1 MMTNVLMV
9 LSAATYW
16 TLADGT
22 RHPTGV
28 WAEEFLE
35 PYRIFTEAGW
45 TIDIATPAGV
55 APTFDAVSLSDG
67 GAGSAERA
75 ADFSSRIA
83 ALDDVLQHP
92 KSVDAVATADYD
104 VLFYPG
110 GHGPM
115 EDLAVDAESGQLIVD
130 AVRSNTTLG
139 VLCHAPAA
147 LLAANDRSTG
157 EWVLAGR
164 RMTGFANSEEE
175 LNHLAAKAPW
185 LVETRL
191 VELGAEYSKAA
202 EPFASHIVVD
212 GQLYTGQNPAS
223 SVAVAER
230 IVADRSATVT
240 N

>member
-1 MMTNVLMV
+1 MTNVLMV

-16 TLADGT
+16 TLADDT

-45 TIDIATPAGV
+45 KVDIATPAGV
-55 APTFDAVSLSDG
+55 APTFDTVSLSDS

-75 ADFSSRIA
+75 NDFRSRIT
-83 ALDDVLQHP
+83 ALDAVLKNP
-92 KSVDAVATADYD
+92 EKVDAVAIADYD

-115 EDLAVDAESGQLIVD
+115 EDLAVDADSGQLIVD
-130 AVRSNTTLG
+130 AVKSNTTLG

-147 LLAANDRSTG
+147 LLAANDKSTG
-157 EWVLAGR
+157 DWVLKGR

-175 LNHLAAKAPW
+175 LNHLADRAKW

-191 VELGAEYSKAA
+191 VELGAEYSKAS

-230 IVADRSATVT
+230 IVADKS
-240 N
+240 

>member
-1 MMTNVLMV
+1 MTNVLMV

-22 RHPTGV
+22 QHPTGV

-45 TIDIATPAGV
+45 NIDVATPAGV
-55 APTFDAVSLSDG
+55 APTFDAVSLSAG

-75 ADFSSRIA
+75 AEFSARIA
-83 ALDDVLQHP
+83 ALGGVLQNP
-92 KSVDAVATADYD
+92 KRVDAVATADYD

-115 EDLAVDAESGQLIVD
+115 EDLAVDADSGQLIVD
-130 AVRSNTTLG
+130 AVASNTTLG

-147 LLAANDRSTG
+147 LLAAHDKTTG
-157 EWVLAGR
+157 EWVLKGR
-164 RMTGFANSEEE
+164 KMTGFANREEE
-175 LNHLAAKAPW
+175 LNRLADKAKW

-191 VELGAEYSKAA
+191 VELGAEYSKAP

-230 IVADRSATVT
+230 IVADKS
-240 N
+240 

>member
-1 MMTNVLMV
+1 MTNVLMV

-45 TIDIATPAGV
+45 KVDIATPAGV
-55 APTFDAVSLSDG
+55 APTFDTVSLSDS

-75 ADFSSRIA
+75 NDFRSRIT
-83 ALDDVLQHP
+83 ALDAVLKNP
-92 KSVDAVATADYD
+92 EKVDAVAIADYD

-115 EDLAVDAESGQLIVD
+115 EDLAVDADSGQLIVD
-130 AVRSNTTLG
+130 AVKSNTTLG

-147 LLAANDRSTG
+147 LLAANDKSTG
-157 EWVLAGR
+157 DWVLKGR

-175 LNHLAAKAPW
+175 LNHLADRAKW

-191 VELGAEYSKAA
+191 VELGAEYSKAS
-202 EPFASHIVVD
+202 EPFAPHIVVD

-230 IVADRSATVT
+230 IVADKS
-240 N
+240 

>member
-1 MMTNVLMV
+1 MTNVLMV

-45 TIDIATPAGV
+45 KIDIATPAGV
-55 APTFDAVSLSDG
+55 APTFDTVSLSEG

-75 ADFSSRIA
+75 SDFSSRIT
-83 ALDDVLQHP
+83 ALDAVLKSP
-92 KSVDAVATADYD
+92 KKVDAVAIADYD

-115 EDLAVDAESGQLIVD
+115 EDLAVDADSGQLIVD
-130 AVRSNTTLG
+130 AVKSNTTLG

-147 LLAANDRSTG
+147 LLAANDTSTG
-157 EWVLAGR
+157 DWVLKGR

-175 LNHLAAKAPW
+175 LNHLADRAKW

-191 VELGAEYSKAA
+191 VELGAKYSKAP

-230 IVADRSATVT
+230 IVADK

>member
-1 MMTNVLMV
+1 MTNVLMV
-9 LSAATYW
+9 LSAASYW

-22 RHPTGV
+22 QHPTGV

-45 TIDIATPAGV
+45 NIDIATPAGV
-55 APTFDAVSLSDG
+55 APTFDAVSLSAG
-67 GAGSAERA
+67 GTGSSERA
-75 ADFSSRIA
+75 ADFASRID
-83 ALDDVLQHP
+83 ALSELLQHP
-92 KSVDAVATADYD
+92 KRVDAVATADYD

-115 EDLAVDAESGQLIVD
+115 EDLAVDADSGQLIVD
-130 AVRSNTTLG
+130 AVTSNTTLG

-147 LLAANDRSTG
+147 LLAAHDKTTG
-157 EWVLAGR
+157 EWVLKGR
-164 RMTGFANSEEE
+164 KMTGFANREEE
-175 LNHLAAKAPW
+175 LNQLADKAKW

-191 VELGAEYSKAA
+191 VELGADYSKAP
-202 EPFASHIVVD
+202 EPFASHIMVD

-230 IVADRSATVT
+230 IVADKS
-240 N
+240 

>member
-1 MMTNVLMV
+1 MTNVLMV

-45 TIDIATPAGV
+45 KIDIATPAGV
-55 APTFDAVSLSDG
+55 APTFDTASLSDG
-67 GAGSAERA
+67 GAGSADRA
-75 ADFSSRIA
+75 SDFRARITT
-83 ALDDVLQHP
+83 LDAVLKNP
-92 KSVDAVATADYD
+92 KKVDSVATADYD

-115 EDLAVDAESGQLIVD
+115 EDLAVDADSGQLIVD

-147 LLAANDRSTG
+147 LLAANDKSSG
-157 EWVLAGR
+157 DWVLKGR

-175 LNHLAAKAPW
+175 LSHLADRAKW

-191 VELGAEYSKAA
+191 VELGAEYSKAP

-230 IVADRSATVT
+230 IVADKS
-240 N
+240 

>member
-1 MMTNVLMV
+1 MTNVLMV
-9 LSAATYW
+9 LSGASHW

-22 RHPTGV
+22 THPTGV

-45 TIDIATPAGV
+45 TVDLASPQGI

-75 ADFSSRIA
+75 AELAARIA
-83 ALDDVLQHP
+83 DLQGVLEKP
-92 KSVDAVATADYD
+92 LRMDAVNAADYD

-115 EDLAVDAESGQLIVD
+115 EDLAVDNDSGQLIVA
-130 AVRSNTTLG
+130 AVKSNTTLG

-147 LLAANDRSTG
+147 LLPATDTATG
-157 EWVLAGR
+157 DWVLKGR
-164 RMTGFANSEEE
+164 RMTGFTNREEQIGG
-175 LNHLAAKAPW
+175 LADKASW

-191 VELGAEYSKAA
+191 VELGADYSKAA
-202 EPFASHIVVD
+202 EPFAPYIVVD
-212 GQLYTGQNPAS
+212 GELYTGQNPAS
-223 SVAVAER
+223 SVALAER
-230 IVADRSATVT
+230 IVADKS
-240 N
+240 

>member
-1 MMTNVLMV
+1 MTNVLMV
-9 LSAATYW
+9 LSAASHW

-22 RHPTGV
+22 KHPTGV

-45 TIDIATPAGV
+45 TVDVATPAGV
-55 APTFDAVSLSDG
+55 APTFDAVSLSAG

-75 ADFSSRIA
+75 AEFAARITTMS
-83 ALDDVLQHP
+83 DVLQHP
-92 KSVDAVATADYD
+92 KRVDAVAIADYD
-104 VLFYPG
+104 VHFYPG

-115 EDLAVDAESGQLIVD
+115 EDLAVDADSGQLIVD
-130 AVRSNTTLG
+130 AVRSNTTIG

-147 LLAANDRSTG
+147 LLAATDKVTG
-157 EWVLAGR
+157 EWALAGR
-164 RMTGFANSEEE
+164 KMTGFANREEE
-175 LNHLAAKAPW
+175 LSGLAAKAKW

-191 VELGAEYSKAA
+191 VELGAVYSKAP
-202 EPFASHIVVD
+202 EPFASYIVVD

-230 IVADRSATVT
+230 IVADKR
-240 N
+240 